1 MMNVFRMF
9 FYWPTTLTSFC
20 DHPKLIISTEVMRV
34 GSTTFCYPFLTI
46 PLGDLYL
53 ISEKS
58 IWKNQFRWTGFL
70 VYFELDFYCLC
81 RQQKSV
87 SKLIFA
93 GKNSSSSKLNFHTW
107 FFKNQVQ
114 MDKANKSCIF
124 SYVTAAWIVCYIT
137 EKWPKWSQIDPFFAI

>member
-1 MMNVFRMF
+1 MLFKRFPWSTSIIREKSQNHHPSEMMNVFRMF

-20 DHPKLIISTEVMRV
+20 DHPKLIISTKVIRV

-58 IWKNQFRWTGFL
+58 IWKNQVRWTEFL

-81 RQQKSV
+81 SLQKSI

-93 GKNSSSSKLNFHTW
+93 VHWTGFSNLIFQKSST
-107 FFKNQVQ
+107 
-114 MDKANKSCIF
+114 DG
-124 SYVTAAWIVCYIT
+124 
-137 EKWPKWSQIDPFFAI
+137 